1 MAMVEDVKEFWNQV
15 NGKKGFEKKF
25 VKPDCIVLDS
35 EYCSM
40 GRMIALKAC
49 EKSGYTY
56 YDAGILLDVLREQ
69 ELKKQDILT
78 YDMVLAETEK
88 NPRELSEDIEF
99 KTISDQYNEAIKL
112 ALSKGPCLIHERG
125 IKEMIEAQGYSC
137 MSVFMYA
144 TNQESKRE
152 RAKISPLYVNLNT
165 AEELDEAI
173 KKEDK
178 KRSMYHNALSN
189 FSWGEKETYDVCLNT
204 EYLGIDESIHIML
217 SFM

>member
-1 MAMVEDVKEFWNQV
+1 MNKVEDVKEFWNQV
-15 NGKKGFEKKF
+15 GGKEAFEKKY

-49 EKSGYTY
+49 EMSGYTY
-56 YDAGILLDVLREQ
+56 YDAGILLDLLREQ
-69 ELKKQDILT
+69 GINKQEILK

-88 NPRELSEDIEF
+88 SPRELSEDLEF
-99 KTISDQYNEAIKL
+99 KTIANIYNEAIKL

-125 IKEMIEAQGYSC
+125 IKEILEAQGYSC
-137 MSVFMYA
+137 MSVLMYA

-152 RAKISPLYVNLNT
+152 RAKISPLYVDLTT

-173 KKEDK
+173 RKEDK
-178 KRSMYHNALSN
+178 KRSMYHNTLSDLP
-189 FSWGEKETYDVCLNT
+189 WGEKETYDVCLNT
-204 EYLGIDESIHIML
+204 EYLGIDESIKIML